1 MDIDEMVDIFDASIL
16 REFLNPNG
24 KTPFLQS
31 TRGEGRLVF
40 SLAVDGFNPFQT
52 KAAKQTEQINHFL
65 GLLVDDLLVFWTP
78 GVWFS
83 HTARCDR
90 DRQAHQ
96 LQREKLLLLLSSTI
110 SDMKENIDMEAWTF
124 PMYLQHIADAK
135 AWRDAKTTAQR
146 KTEEDKRGVRW
157 SELLHLPYWNPAVH
171 TVGESTHALYLD
183 LLHTHCF
190 VIWGMEIGLD
200 DNDVGAGHVGKQI
213 QCPPDA
219 QSAKARAILDQGG
232 DLKALQN
239 CKKPAL
245 DNTNTMDKGTMDK
258 ESPSSSVRFINRQ
271 CAVFGS
277 FEGATETPQESS
289 PAAENVQSHESIAL
303 DENPNSPGVQVP
315 KDTETEGE
323 RLPMIETAITPVD
336 RKDTKEAKRV
346 LMTETAITPNH
357 LTAFNKL
364 PLRNLVNMVGLS
376 PSNHKKP
383 VLVAMLMDWRKA
395 NGRHDTSLSPS
406 DDSSTLQSTRT
417 RQSEVEKEHL
427 INDADQKLSTAATV
441 DKAVLT
447 GYTRAIL
454 KELCKRRQLPSY
466 KVENKLFGKAP
477 ETKKTDPKAGVLGR
491 KVLGEVRKD
500 MEKTQ
505 LPAWVSPVPSNV
517 GSKGHGKLS
526 ADHWLTFTTVHLV
539 ITLIRLWGAEEGRYK
554 QILDNFIDLV
564 AAVQVAGLRFLTM
577 DNIEFYE
584 LIMTRYLK
592 TMKALYRHAKVKAI
606 HHLALHLSD
615 FLRLFGPV
623 HAWRAFAFERY
634 NYILQQENTNGK
646 FGELELTFMKH
657 TSRSANLRPLLD
669 DPHIKKKLSK
679 LVDEYDALRQ
689 EDRRGTRIQD
699 TINIHSSDGVPRL
712 DRCQDEQCLSDA
724 QYEALAKKLSEDYP
738 GMIFRAGVTYKIH
751 EVAPK
756 DSNVIFRLSDTT
768 TTAGR
773 ITSLFTHERMK
784 PGGRFRKETFLAVE
798 ALSDLQ
804 EDQVSQDPYR
814 QFHADFGLGRLYQ
827 NDYQPHCYVVKPS
840 QIVCHF
846 AKTVLNDLSM
856 PGDFVHAL
864 PLNRLRSAASAKT
877 FNDGKT
883 RSTAAHQI

>member
-1 MDIDEMVDIFDASIL
+1 
-16 REFLNPNG
+16 
-24 KTPFLQS
+24 
-31 TRGEGRLVF
+31 
-40 SLAVDGFNPFQT
+40 
-52 KAAKQTEQINHFL
+52 
-65 GLLVDDLLVFWTP
+65 VDDLLVFWTP

-83 HTARCDR
+83 RTARCDR
-90 DRQAHQ
+90 GRLFLAALVPLVCDLPAAKQIAGFTNYNS
-96 LQREKLLLLLSSTI
+96 KNFCSYCLLTI
-110 SDMKENIDMEAWTF
+110 SDIDDNIDIEAWTF
-124 PMYLQHIADAK
+124 RTYEQHIADAK
-135 AWRDAKTTAQR
+135 AWRDAKTPAKR
-146 KTEEDKRGVRW
+146 KEKENEHGVRW
-157 SELLHLPYWNPAVH
+157 SELLRLPYWNPVVH
-171 TVGESTHALYLD
+171 TVAESMHALYLG
-183 LLHTHCF
+183 LLRNHCF

-213 QCPPDA
+213 QRPSDE
-219 QSAKARAILDQGG
+219 QLAKARAVLDQGG
-232 DLKALQN
+232 DLEALKN

-245 DNTNTMDKGTMDK
+245 WHLCEEYGLRMSGTIKGLATTLIRWVSH
-258 ESPSSSVRFINRQ
+258 SP
-271 CAVFGS
+271 
-277 FEGATETPQESS
+277 P
-289 PAAENVQSHESIAL
+289 P
-303 DENPNSPGVQVP
+303 
-315 KDTETEGE
+315 
-323 RLPMIETAITPVD
+323 
-336 RKDTKEAKRV
+336 
-346 LMTETAITPNH
+346 
-357 LTAFNKL
+357 
-364 PLRNLVNMVGLS
+364 
-376 PSNHKKP
+376 
-383 VLVAMLMDWRKA
+383 KA

-724 QYEALAKKLSEDYP
+724 QYEALAKKLSEDCP
-738 GMIFRAGVTYKIH
+738 GMYVRDGAKTQAGQISLTRTVTTASRIFLAGVTYKIH

-773 ITSLFTHERMK
+773 ITSLFTHERME

-864 PLNRLRSAASAKT
+864 PLNRVSTL
-877 FNDGKT
+877 FQPNDWKV
-883 RSTAAHQI
+883 